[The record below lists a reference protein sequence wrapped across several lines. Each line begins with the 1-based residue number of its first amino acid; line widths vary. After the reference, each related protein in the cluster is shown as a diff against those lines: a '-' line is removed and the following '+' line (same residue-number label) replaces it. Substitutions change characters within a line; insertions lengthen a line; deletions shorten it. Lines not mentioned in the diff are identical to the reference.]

1 VGAYT
6 ADTGGS
12 IYAIKK
18 YNVGK
23 SYVVFLP
30 NTTYDLPA
38 FDLLLESGPQI
49 CGVPVDDLS
58 LGVA

>member
-1 VGAYT
+1 MTRT

-23 SYVVFLP
+23 SYVVFGKKDTALVELS
-30 NTTYDLPA
+30 DIS
-38 FDLLLESGPQI
+38 SGI
-49 CGVPVDDLS
+49 GGFVINV
-58 LGVA
+58 